1 MGFYLE
7 LKPIQTGAQ
16 SNEFIEQA
24 PPSTYWLLFLIAVFA
39 MVCMT
44 LAAYPVLGGLLLQGS
59 SWDWLLFLTLFLI
72 VGLFLFV
79 GFKMAFMRK
88 FIRFKKTFLETGY
101 YLGGIPLVSKRWS
114 RTEINEVILFN
125 HRPAPNL
132 APQTHQDPQYYIRG
146 HWRLLAKLK
155 CGKNFVLDKHVEQEA
170 LQILF
175 SALQKWMLSD
185 ATE

>member
-7 LKPIQTGAQ
+7 LKPVQTQARP
-16 SNEFIEQA
+16 NEFIEQA

-59 SWDWLLFLTLFLI
+59 SWDWLLFLILFLI
-72 VGLFLFV
+72 VGTFLFV

-88 FIRFKKTFLETGY
+88 FIRFKNTFLETGY
-101 YLGGIPLVSKRWS
+101 YLGGIPWVSKRW
-114 RTEINEVILFN
+114 TQPEINEMALFN

-146 HWRLLAKLK
+146 HWRLLVKLK
-155 CGKNFVLDKHVEQEA
+155 SGRDFILDKHVEKEA
-170 LQILF
+170 LQTLF
-175 SALQKWMLSD
+175 TNLKKWMIED